1 MKKIISLIV
10 MVACILGLV
19 ACGGGGSDID
29 PAKDPIA
36 AINRMYSVSC
46 PTKIEGTAERKIGD
60 RVYESTEMIIVGKV
74 DGKDAAVY
82 ESSYEELASIEEGAE
97 TPIVTRVTRVE
108 YLEGKGTRTNGG
120 NWDAEGKSFAPTNGS
135 IAINI
140 TSETVSNAA
149 FSEDGKTFTC
159 TVKAANTAAVFG
171 EGEGIASDVSVTI
184 TTNGTQVTAVEMSWQ
199 VAATEETPAVEVT
212 VRTVYSYDLEVIS
225 LQK

>member
-10 MVACILGLV
+10 MVACMFTLF
-19 ACGGGGSDID
+19 ACGEGDGSDT
-29 PAKDPIA
+29 AKNPIA